1 MQEMNAN
8 RKAKIGLALGGGG
21 VRGLAH
27 LGVLQAL
34 EEAEIAIDMIA
45 GTSMG
50 GLVGGLYAA
59 GVPLPRLN
67 QVAAKMGIMDFA
79 SRDHKWRGLFQQTKL
94 AAFLEELLGSA
105 DLTFADLQIPLTV
118 TAADLE
124 RAELVLLREGPLIPA
139 LLATSAFPIV
149 FSPVHH
155 QGRWLVDG
163 GVLNNF
169 PVDVVRDMGADRV
182 LGVNVP
188 PDIRLSLDDPERAR
202 GLSGRALFSFTN
214 HTWDWKQP
222 FLIAETS
229 ASLTSQL
236 VTRTRLSLSP
246 PDVLI
251 EVRFPNVGIF
261 SAERNVDIIEAGRRE
276 ALSQMPALVALKAA
290 PLPPRWRCWLAGVR
304 HRLVRAWVAF
314 RGPVYP
320 SYP

>member
-1 MQEMNAN
+1 MRGIEPKK
-8 RKAKIGLALGGGG
+8 KAKIGLALGGGG

-34 EEAEIAIDMIA
+34 QEAEITIDMIA

-59 GVPLPRLN
+59 GIPLPRLI

-79 SRDHKWRGLFQQTKL
+79 SRDRKWRGLFQQTKM

-124 RAELVLLREGPLIPA
+124 RSELVLLREGPLIPA

-169 PVDVVRDMGADRV
+169 PVDVVRSMGADRV

-188 PDIRLSLDDPERAR
+188 PDIKLSLEDPERAK
-202 GLSGRALFSFTN
+202 GLSARAMHSFTN
-214 HTWDWKQP
+214 RTWDWKQP

-246 PDVLI
+246 PDVLV
-251 EVRFPNVGIF
+251 EVRFRNVGIF
-261 SAERNVDIIEAGRRE
+261 AAERNEDIIEAGRRE
-276 ALSQMPALVALKAA
+276 AMSQIAALVALRAA
-290 PLPPRWRCWLAGVR
+290 PMPPHWQRWLAGFR
-304 HRLVRAWVAF
+304 RRLVRAWAAF

-320 SYP
+320 CYP